1 MQDELKEKRTILL
14 SKNQHF
20 EAKQILSSKENTEE
34 NGGDESVNA
43 NETDILDDI
52 MVLNEEIDELDSQ
65 VTMTHQQLKKLSM

>member
-14 SKNQHF
+14 SKNQNF
-20 EAKQILSSKENTEE
+20 EAKEILSSKENTKE
-34 NGGDESVNA
+34 NGGDESENA

-65 VTMTHQQLKKLSM
+65 VTITHQQLKKLSM

>member
-20 EAKQILSSKENTEE
+20 EAKEILSSKENTKE
-34 NGGDESVNA
+34 NGDESENA

-65 VTMTHQQLKKLSM
+65 VTITYQQLKKLSM